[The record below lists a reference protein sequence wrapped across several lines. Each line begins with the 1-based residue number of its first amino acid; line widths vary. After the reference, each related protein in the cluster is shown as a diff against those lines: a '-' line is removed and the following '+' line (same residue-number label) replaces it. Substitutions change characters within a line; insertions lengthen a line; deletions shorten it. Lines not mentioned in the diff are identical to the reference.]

1 MEGTGFGP
9 YRLRGLL
16 GAGGMGEVWE
26 AYDTATDRLVA
37 LKVLPRN
44 LAADSEFRER
54 FRREAY
60 AASRLTDPHAVPI
73 HTFGEIDGRL
83 YLDMRLIR
91 GGDLREI
98 LRRDGALT
106 PERAVAIVEQ
116 VADALDDAHGHG
128 LYHRD
133 VKPSNILVAARDFVY
148 LIDFGIARGGSDP
161 TVTRTGAAIGTFA
174 YMAPE
179 RLTGGRGDARG
190 DVYALTCVLHECLTG
205 TRPFPG
211 EAVEQQIAG
220 HLSIAPP
227 APSRIRPGVPTEF
240 DAVVARG
247 MAKHPDDRYP
257 APGELAA
264 AARRALR
271 TTAPPGARTAWPEPL
286 LDSAES
292 LVDPS
297 GLAPE
302 SAPTVSEARR
312 ESTDAARHAVT
323 VPDPAGGVPPGY
335 YLGAPPPA
343 PDTPR
348 ESKHRREP
356 GRFGVPQRKSV
367 RVAICA
373 VVTLLAIT
381 TTVWWI
387 RRDTGLPAWDL
398 AATLSDVGP
407 NPQAFAFDPQA
418 MVVAGKRYVD
428 GGYEPDC
435 SVTVVN
441 PATNAIRSTVTVRT
455 GRRNLTGVA
464 ADPAGTYLALFDTQ
478 AVTFAAPD
486 TGAVLSTL
494 DLTPVGG
501 SEPPA
506 WDPSARRAI
515 VPIGTSDAI
524 VVDLA
529 ERTVAA
535 TIRQNSFILAIAVD
549 TGDHSVVELSNSE
562 VLWIDPI
569 TVQVTK
575 SVPVRNGMALAVD
588 PRSHIAYVLTT
599 DMTIAAADPASGRT
613 TTVNLDS
620 GFKAT
625 SSNRIAVDPISHTLY
640 LTLKRN
646 DQYVMTAIDPDG
658 KRTSRTAVLPADAY
672 PGQGLTVD
680 PATHRL
686 YVLGDGRLYALAID
700 G

>member
-37 LKVLPRN
+37 LKLLPRN

-91 GGDLREI
+91 GLDLRELI
-98 LRRDGALT
+98 RRDGPLPPART
-106 PERAVAIVEQ
+106 VAIIDQ
-116 VADALDDAHGHG
+116 VAAALDDAHGHG

-148 LIDFGIARGGSDP
+148 LIDFGIARTGGDP
-161 TVTRTGAAIGTFA
+161 TVTRTGAAIGTFT

-179 RLTGGRGDARG
+179 RLAGGRGDARG
-190 DVYALTCVLHECLTG
+190 DVYALACVLHECLTG
-205 TRPFPG
+205 ARPFPG
-211 EAVEQQIAG
+211 DAVEQQIAA

-227 APSRIRPGVPTEF
+227 QPSLLHPGVPHEF

-247 MAKHPDDRYP
+247 MAKRPEQRYP
-257 APGELAA
+257 SAGELAEA
-264 AARRALR
+264 AHRALH
-271 TTAPPGARTAWPEPL
+271 TPTAAGIATATAPVEQPGDHERA
-286 LDSAES
+286 
-292 LVDPS
+292 
-297 GLAPE
+297 
-302 SAPTVSEARR
+302 APTVQHGDPERTALTVRRPSRYPIRSEPGPEPHSGTVR
-312 ESTDAARHAVT
+312 STAARAAV
-323 VPDPAGGVPPGY
+323 A
-335 YLGAPPPA
+335 
-343 PDTPR
+343 
-348 ESKHRREP
+348 
-356 GRFGVPQRKSV
+356 
-367 RVAICA
+367 A
-373 VVTLLAIT
+373 VVIVLAVAT
-381 TTVWWI
+381 TAVVWWV
-387 RRDTGLPAWDL
+387 RRDTGLPTWDL

-407 NPQAFAFDPQA
+407 NPQAYAFDPQA

-435 SVTVVN
+435 SVTVVD
-441 PATNAIRSTVTVRT
+441 PVTRAIRSTVIVRT

-464 ADPAGTYLALFDTQ
+464 ADPGGTYLALFDIQ
-478 AVTFAAPD
+478 AVTFAAPA

-494 DLTPVGG
+494 DLTPPGG

-506 WDPSARRAI
+506 WDPGARRAV
-515 VPIGTSDAI
+515 VPIGTRDAI

-535 TIRQNSFILAIAVD
+535 TIRQNTFILAITID
-549 TGDHSVVELSNSE
+549 TGDHSIVELSNSE
-562 VLWIDPI
+562 VLWIDPV

-575 SVPVRNGMALAVD
+575 RVLVQNGMALAVD
-588 PRSHIAYVLTT
+588 PRTHIAYVLTT
-599 DMTIAAADPASGRT
+599 DMTIAAADPASGRA

-680 PATHRL
+680 PAAHRL
-686 YVLGDGRLYALAID
+686 YVLGDGRLYALVID